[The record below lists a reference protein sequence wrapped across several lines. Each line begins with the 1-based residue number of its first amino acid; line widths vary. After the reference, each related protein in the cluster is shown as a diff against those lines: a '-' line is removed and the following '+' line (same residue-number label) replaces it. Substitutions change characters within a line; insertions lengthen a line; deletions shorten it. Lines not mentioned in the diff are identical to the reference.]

1 MIRPT
6 YSKVFKSDEV
16 TEFRIKD
23 NDIIYF
29 DQKFHAFKI
38 HFEQYFEKRLK
49 GTKPLQVSQSQREEV
64 GHTVKILKLRF
75 RIECKSMFRYLLRK
89 LRTYQFVK
97 VQVMQYDNFILE
109 KDIEQRR

>member
-6 YSKVFKSDEV
+6 YSKVYKSEEV

-29 DQKFHAFKI
+29 DPKFLAFKI

-49 GTKPLQVSQSQREEV
+49 GSNPQVAFPNRMQEYVSVLAAQTAHLPIRE
-64 GHTVKILKLRF
+64 GTVDA
-75 RIECKSMFRYLLRK
+75 
-89 LRTYQFVK
+89 V
-97 VQVMQYDNFILE
+97 
-109 KDIEQRR
+109 

>member
-6 YSKVFKSDEV
+6 YSKVYKSEEV
-16 TEFRIKD
+16 TELRIKD

-29 DQKFHAFKI
+29 DPQFHAFKI

-49 GTKPLQVSQSQREEV
+49 GSKPHQAPNQGEEV

-97 VQVMQYDNFILE
+97 VQLMQYDSFVLE